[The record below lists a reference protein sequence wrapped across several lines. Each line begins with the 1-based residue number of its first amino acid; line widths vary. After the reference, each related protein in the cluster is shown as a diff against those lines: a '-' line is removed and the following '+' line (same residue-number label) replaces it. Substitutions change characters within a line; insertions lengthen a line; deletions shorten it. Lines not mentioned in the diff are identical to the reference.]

1 MATAFYSGPR
11 IRTNMPAQNAY
22 NALSTAG
29 KKISEGQLR
38 LSTGKRI
45 NNASD
50 DVAGFITSRSL
61 AARNGSLLAA
71 HKAAGDAKNVT
82 AIAMDSL
89 EQIGDLVTQIKDMAA
104 QASAGALGTDEKVTL
119 ANSAYRLA
127 SQIQFITDSTVFG
140 GKQLLQGGYSGNW
153 VTGYSAINQLMTIGI
168 NLDFDN
174 QDLPTYKAA
183 DVNDIEALMIAKE
196 TELTGSATNST
207 GFATLVGTGTQAE
220 IDTWMAANS
229 TSWEAV
235 YYKAI
240 GSPKVGDMIV
250 TNAKAGENN
259 AVSLYNLTGGFKE
272 GSNVPPV
279 QFNLNATRN
288 QLVTNGGTT
297 PIGPGGI
304 GNDASSNGFAGIA
317 NLNLSNLGTI
327 TNDNLAD
334 SIWGADNIQTTL
346 MSLDYALNNI
356 NKVGTYLGGIQTRLN
371 FQEDTLTSQITNYKA
386 AISRIED
393 ADVAE
398 EQMKLIINQ
407 FLQSASLAS
416 LAQANQNPTEFLQLL
431 R

>member
-50 DVAGFITSRSL
+50 DVAGFITSRAL
-61 AARNGSLLAA
+61 IARNGSLKAA
-71 HKAAGDAKNVT
+71 HQAAGDAKNVT
-82 AIAMDSL
+82 SIAMDSL

-119 ANSAYRLA
+119 ANAAYRLA

-153 VTGYSAINQLMTIGI
+153 VTGYSAINQLMTIGV
-168 NLDFDN
+168 NLAFDT
-174 QDLPTYKAA
+174 QTID
-183 DVNDIEALMIAKE
+183 
-196 TELTGSATNST
+196 ST
-207 GFATLVGTGTQAE
+207 K
-220 IDTWMAANS
+220 D
-229 TSWEAV
+229 
-235 YYKAI
+235 
-240 GSPKVGDMIV
+240 
-250 TNAKAGENN
+250 ENN
-259 AVSLYNLTGGFKE
+259 VKSLYNLTGGFKD
-272 GSNVPPV
+272 GAAVAVTN
-279 QFNLNATRN
+279 FNLNATKN
-288 QLVTNGGTT
+288 QLVTNGTPGSTTTSSGTT
-297 PIGPGGI
+297 T
-304 GNDASSNGFAGIA
+304 DLDSTASGDGFAGIA
-317 NLNLSNLGTI
+317 GLNLSRLGEI
-327 TNDNLAD
+327 DNDGLAT
-334 SIWGADNIQTTL
+334 SIWGTDQIQQTL
-346 MSLDYALNNI
+346 MSLDYALTNI

-371 FQEDTLTSQITNYKA
+371 FQEDTLMSQITNYKA

-398 EQMKLIINQ
+398 EQMKLIVNQ
-407 FLQSASLAS
+407 FLQSASLTS
-416 LAQANQNPTEFLQLL
+416 LAQSNQNPTEFLQLL